1 VWKLQTCDAGEG
13 AAVAT
18 LIVLFNLRDDAAPD
32 AYERWAADIDVPT
45 VTGLGSVDSFSVHR
59 VTSLLGT
66 ETPAPYQYVEV
77 IEVNDVDGLL
87 DDVSTEA
94 MAAVS
99 AQFQTFAQDP
109 VFMLTDRFLGP

>member
-1 VWKLQTCDAGEG
+1 VWKLQSCDAGEG

-18 LIVLFNLRDDAAPD
+18 LIVLFNLRSDASRDD
-32 AYERWAADIDVPT
+32 YERWAAEVDVPT

-59 VTSLLGT
+59 VAGLLGADAA
-66 ETPAPYQYVEV
+66 APYQYVEV
-77 IEVNDVDGLL
+77 IEVNDLDGLMQ
-87 DDVSTEA
+87 DVSSET

-109 VFMLTDRFLGP
+109 IFMLADRFLGP